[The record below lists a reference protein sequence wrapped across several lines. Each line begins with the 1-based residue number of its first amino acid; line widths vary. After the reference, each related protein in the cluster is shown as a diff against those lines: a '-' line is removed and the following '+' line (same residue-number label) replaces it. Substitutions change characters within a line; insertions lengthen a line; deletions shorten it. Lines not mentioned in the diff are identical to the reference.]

1 MVVSGLSDNPI
12 VWTISKV
19 DSTQPL
25 GIHKITLYQ
34 DMWNQNTD
42 YIDND
47 ELLPNGDRDV
57 FAMYAD
63 YYSTTS
69 TVPTEPENETVS
81 QYSFDISTSTS
92 TIKVGGSYKR
102 LTFAVR
108 NEDNIDVTDD
118 YLLDKE
124 IQWTCTLV
132 DNEELNSV
140 LSENITWKETTN
152 VNQIMIKF
160 STNRSYIGETLII
173 VANIADEIK
182 ATLQLNITS

>member
-34 DMWNQNTD
+34 DIWNQNTD
-42 YIDND
+42 YIDKD

-63 YYSTTS
+63 YYSITS
-69 TVPTEPENETVS
+69 TTPTEPENETVN
-81 QYSFDISTSTS
+81 QYSFNISTSTS

-102 LTFAVR
+102 LTFTVFD
-108 NEDNIDVTDD
+108 EGNIDVTDD
-118 YLLDKE
+118 YLSGKE
-124 IQWTCTLV
+124 IQWTCTIS
-132 DNEELNSV
+132 DNEELNSI

-160 STNRSYIGETLII
+160 STNRSYIGETLTI
-173 VANIADEIK
+173 VASIAGETK
-182 ATLQLNITS
+182 AILQLNITS